1 MRQLNKKEKALA
13 IGVVIS
19 LFIYMFNSLIINP
32 FQERLSK
39 ADQDIRQAQ
48 LLIRKN
54 LELEQKKDSLLIENK
69 RIERYLALKGSDDE
83 KMTVILSRI
92 ESEASKAGLVIIDMK
107 PDTTAQRPKSLPVV
121 YRIQLNAEAGLNK
134 VFNFVYN
141 LENADILF
149 KFEKLN
155 LSVKDETTGVMKIES
170 TILGIAI
177 S

>member
-1 MRQLNKKEKALA
+1 MKQLNKKEKILA

-19 LFIYMFNSLIINP
+19 LFLYMFNGLIISP

-39 ADQDIRQAQ
+39 ADQDIKQAQ

-54 LELEQKKDSLLIENK
+54 LELDQKKDSLLMENK
-69 RIERYLALKGSDDE
+69 RIERYLTLKGSDDE

-92 ESEASKAGLVIIDMK
+92 ESEARKAGLIIIDMK
-107 PDTTAQRPKSLPVV
+107 PDTTAQKPKSMPVV
-121 YRIQLNAEAGLNK
+121 YRIQLNAEAELNK

-149 KFEKLN
+149 KLEKLN
-155 LSVKDETTGVMKIES
+155 LSVKDETVGIMKIEAN
-170 TILGIAI
+170 ILGIAI